1 MTANSE
7 TKIRSGGFRVTYNDV
22 NNNFSKTYTMP
33 VSEYIGNAREIIKN
47 EPMGMYS
54 YSYQGKIYYN
64 TYNDPYGSYIYN
76 DSLSVYL
83 DKGNTTYEYKDLR
96 VAEGT
101 EASVAI
107 GILALVL
114 SLFCPLL
121 KEAVAASLLF
131 AAAYSAGVTI
141 IGGIVQG
148 MITKRYYVK
157 TTKCN
162 VKARDTKTGRE
173 QIHNAEIYQVA
184 LDGGGYSSELYYEGY
199 LPWNSDTV
207 AYWMFLDFWSYLY
220 PGVKKYS

>member
-7 TKIRSGGFRVTYNDV
+7 TKIRSGGLRVTYNDV

-33 VSEYIGNAREIIKN
+33 VSEYMENAREIIKN

-83 DKGNTTYEYKDLR
+83 DKGNTTYEYKTVRAKEGDL
-96 VAEGT
+96 VAVII
-101 EASVAI
+101 AV
-107 GILALVL
+107 
-114 SLFCPLL
+114 
-121 KEAVAASLLF
+121 VAAVLVIICPELKVVADRLVP
-131 AAAYSAGVTI
+131 AAAYAAGVTI

-207 AYWMFLDFWSYLY
+207 AYWMFLDFCSYPY